1 MSPCACPRAPRHQT
15 QPPAPPP
22 PQPPLI
28 YAMRGWPHAGPPRG
42 SGFVPRRIPNGWRP
56 SGRKGPSL
64 AGDEVTFRCWA
75 HKGLG
80 PHPARWQLPLCP
92 RFSSSRETPAPA
104 PTMGGV
110 GEGTRPPP
118 PLCPCSS
125 QLTVPAEGQT
135 DHTPEAMLG
144 PGLLW
149 GLHPVGVSVSSCLGP
164 QRRKASG
171 GYGKGKRSQ
180 GRCSL
185 SSAAETSVCLDPGL
199 RVPACACLCG
209 GDGPGGLGQASCPPA
224 CLWATVCESG
234 SGTHFVLG

>member
-1 MSPCACPRAPRHQT
+1 MAAALSPGGFPTAGGLQEERALLWRVMRSPSAAGHT
-15 QPPAPPP
+15 KAWAPTPPAGSCLFVLGSPAQEKPQPLP
-22 PQPPLI
+22 PQWEEWG
-28 YAMRGWPHAGPPRG
+28 RGRG
-42 SGFVPRRIPNGWRP
+42 
-56 SGRKGPSL
+56 
-64 AGDEVTFRCWA
+64 
-75 HKGLG
+75 H
-80 PHPARWQLPLCP
+80 
-92 RFSSSRETPAPA
+92 
-104 PTMGGV
+104 
-110 GEGTRPPP
+110 PP